1 MQSFAE
7 AVKKGLAINHPLL
20 QEPRPLNQ
28 GCGSSFSK
36 AAKKV
41 QEEKAWSFVILF
53 SKWLFGSRGAYTRI
67 GENFYMIG
75 VARQIRWGAGL

>member
-7 AVKKGLAINHPLL
+7 AVTKGLAINHPLL

-53 SKWLFGSRGAYTRI
+53 SK
-67 GENFYMIG
+67 
-75 VARQIRWGAGL
+75 

>member
-1 MQSFAE
+1 MQSFEEFPPRQKTVAE

-41 QEEKAWSFVILF
+41 QEEKAGSFALPF
-53 SKWLFGSRGAYTRI
+53 S
-67 GENFYMIG
+67 E
-75 VARQIRWGAGL
+75 

>member
-1 MQSFAE
+1 MQIFEEFPPRQNTVAE
-7 AVKKGLAINHPLL
+7 AVTKVLAINHPLL

-41 QEEKAWSFVILF
+41 QGEKAGSFALLF
-53 SKWLFGSRGAYTRI
+53 S
-67 GENFYMIG
+67 E
-75 VARQIRWGAGL
+75 

>member
-7 AVKKGLAINHPLL
+7 AVKKGLAINNPLL

-41 QEEKAWSFVILF
+41 QGEKAGSFALLF
-53 SKWLFGSRGAYTRI
+53 S
-67 GENFYMIG
+67 E
-75 VARQIRWGAGL
+75 

>member
-7 AVKKGLAINHPLL
+7 AVTKGLAINHPLL
-20 QEPRPLNQ
+20 QGPRPLNQ

-41 QEEKAWSFVILF
+41 QEEKAWSFALLF
-53 SKWLFGSRGAYTRI
+53 SFRRFIAY
-67 GENFYMIG
+67 FD
-75 VARQIRWGAGL
+75 W

>member
-1 MQSFAE
+1 MQIFEEFPPRQKTAAE
-7 AVKKGLAINHPLL
+7 AVTKGLAINHPLL

-41 QEEKAWSFVILF
+41 QEEKAGSFALLF
-53 SKWLFGSRGAYTRI
+53 S
-67 GENFYMIG
+67 E
-75 VARQIRWGAGL
+75 

>member
-7 AVKKGLAINHPLL
+7 VVKKGLAINHPLL

-41 QEEKAWSFVILF
+41 QGEKAWSFALLF
-53 SKWLFGSRGAYTRI
+53 SK
-67 GENFYMIG
+67 
-75 VARQIRWGAGL
+75 